1 MWTLSSYFPSP
12 KSVQNLSW
20 GQIAQFSTSVDKLS
34 TISGFSCPISVQ
46 VFRNLTEVWQCLDCT
61 WTVTWQTLYMTCF
74 WTVLGRGLDRGW
86 TNIGFSVQYLSNQ
99 PKLTS
104 TNVQNM
110 FKICTIPSNRFE
122 TDFEPATGMRM
133 GELLKNCL
141 KCKHLCI
148 NKF

>member
-12 KSVQNLSW
+12 ESVQNLPI
-20 GQIAQFSTSVDKLS
+20 GKMALFSTSVDKLL
-34 TISGFSCPISVQ
+34 IIFGFACPIFVQ
-46 VFRNLTEVWQCLDCT
+46 VFWNLTEVWQCLDCT
-61 WTVTWQTLYMTCF
+61 WMVTWQTLYMTCF
-74 WTVLGRGLDRGW
+74 WTVLGWGLDRGW
-86 TNIGFSVQYLSNQ
+86 KNIGFSVQYLSNQ

-104 TNVQNM
+104 TNVHNM

-133 GELLKNCL
+133 VELLKNCL